1 MGRPAHRTTAERKRF
16 VKKLA
21 SLMLK
26 THEIASIPCIS
37 YKTIERRYRKELDE
51 GRAQARLKVEDVLFK
66 RVTSDDKSIAM
77 ANLQRWWMDRNF
89 PVENNDPGPPLR
101 ALVSVNLPDN
111 GRGFQPIQSRRA
123 PKLIEGKAE

>member
-37 YKTIERRYRKELDE
+37 Y
-51 GRAQARLKVEDVLFK
+51 RLSNVDTAK
-66 RVTSDDKSIAM
+66 
-77 ANLQRWWMDRNF
+77 N
-89 PVENNDPGPPLR
+89 
-101 ALVSVNLPDN
+101 
-111 GRGFQPIQSRRA
+111 
-123 PKLIEGKAE
+123 